1 MSQENVEIVRTAYE
15 LFNRYH
21 RAKAG
26 GDPAEVEAAWKAA
39 KDSLAPDLEY
49 REDPNWPGARTY
61 RGLDAE
67 CRSVWDEYYEE
78 FGEQI
83 FEPERFVDSGDQVVV
98 ILRYAARGTSS
109 GAAVEMQQGHL
120 HTLRD
125 GKIVKWEIYFNPG
138 AALGAAGLRE

>member
-1 MSQENVEIVRTAYE
+1 MSQENVEIVRRAYE
-15 LFNRYH
+15 GSNRYH

-26 GDPAEVEAAWKAA
+26 GDPAEIEAAWEAA
-39 KDSLAPDLEY
+39 REWMAPDVEY

-61 RGLDAE
+61 RGLDGE
-67 CRSVWDEYYEE
+67 CRSVWDEYYKE

-83 FEPERFVDSGDQVVV
+83 FEPEKFLDSGDPVVT

-109 GAAVEMQQGHL
+109 GAAVEMRQGHL

-125 GKIVKWEIYFNPG
+125 GKVVKWEIFFNPQE
-138 AALGAAGLRE
+138 ALEAAGLRE